1 MNKKALI
8 VVDYQNDFVD
18 PKGSLYV
25 SGAEKLHQQILKLIK
40 TFQDNND
47 LIIATKDFHPK
58 NHCSFTKWPPHCL
71 ANNWGSELYQ
81 LPESYFNKIILKGT
95 EQDID
100 SYSAFFSD
108 DKTSNGLHEFLQEQ
122 NVTDL
127 VLAGVALDV
136 CVSATLTDAIKLNY
150 HGYLDLTGSVGLTLR
165 IAF

>member
-8 VVDYQNDFVD
+8 VIDYQNDFVD

-25 SGAEKLHQQILKLIK
+25 PRAEKLHHQILNLIK
-40 TFQDNND
+40 SFQDNKD
-47 LIIATKDFHPK
+47 LVIATKDFHPK

-71 ANNWGSELYQ
+71 ANSLGSELYQ

-95 EQDID
+95 HQYLD

-108 DKTSNGLHEFLQEQ
+108 DQSSNGLHEFLQEQ

-127 VLAGVALDV
+127 VLVGVALDV
-136 CVSATLTDAIKLNY
+136 CVSATLNDAIKLNY
-150 HGYLDLTGSVGLTLR
+150 HGYLDLRCTIGLKPHIT
-165 IAF
+165 F